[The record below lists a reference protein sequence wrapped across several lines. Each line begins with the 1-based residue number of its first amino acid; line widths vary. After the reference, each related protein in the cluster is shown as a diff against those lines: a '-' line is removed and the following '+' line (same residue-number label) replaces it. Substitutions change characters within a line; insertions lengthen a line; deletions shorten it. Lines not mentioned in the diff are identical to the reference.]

1 MDTRKD
7 STQVR
12 NQGKTRTW
20 KMGMGESL
28 QFHPSP
34 TPPQA
39 LGPRGLSISI
49 FTIHSCQYLLKARR
63 LGTS

>member
-1 MDTRKD
+1 
-7 STQVR
+7 
-12 NQGKTRTW
+12 
-20 KMGMGESL
+20 MGMGESL

-49 FTIHSCQYLLKARR
+49 LLSLLFTHVSIY
-63 LGTS
+63 